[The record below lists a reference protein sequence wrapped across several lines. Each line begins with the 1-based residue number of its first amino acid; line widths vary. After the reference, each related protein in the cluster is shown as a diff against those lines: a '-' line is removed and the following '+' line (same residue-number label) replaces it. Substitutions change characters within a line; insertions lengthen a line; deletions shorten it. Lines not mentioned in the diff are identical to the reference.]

1 MGENNTWRGGGIEQ
15 MINCVESRKLM
26 SQTPGLSLSM
36 LTVTNRMDRGVVYS
50 IIVCNAEQSL
60 CVCVTLQKKFI
71 EAVYV

>member
-1 MGENNTWRGGGIEQ
+1 

-26 SQTPGLSLSM
+26 SQTAGLSLSM

-60 CVCVTLQKKFI
+60 CVCVTLQKKII